1 MALLE
6 RMFKISGSGSSIRTE
21 IIAGLTTFMAMAYV
35 VAVNPLVLSSAGM
48 DIGAVTVATCLAAGI
63 ASILMGL
70 FANLPIGLA
79 PGMGINAF
87 FAISVCK
94 KLGVPWEQAL
104 GVVFISG
111 VLFLLLSISGA
122 REKAIRGIPDSQKC
136 AIAAGLGLFLAF
148 MGFQNAGL
156 ITSDP
161 DTFVTLASLHDPLV
175 LRKITLLFAGLF
187 VTVGLM
193 AKKIPGGIIIGVL
206 FATLLNRI
214 PIMTIEGTEVLRSTN
229 LGETFL
235 KLDLVGALSWSLAPV
250 ILTFL
255 VIDFFDTSGTL
266 VGLFRRMGGGLR
278 TPNLKRALSVDASS
292 TIFGAL
298 VGTSTVTSYVES
310 GSGIEE
316 GGRTGLAAIVTGLL
330 FILCIFLAPLVGLIP
345 SPAVA
350 PALIVVGLMMAE
362 AFRGVDLDDITEGL
376 PAFLT
381 MILMPLTFS
390 ITKGIAIGF
399 VSYPL
404 IKILTGRGRE
414 VPASM
419 YVLAGVFV
427 LFFVISPIFD

>member
-1 MALLE
+1 MLE
-6 RMFKISGSGSSIRTE
+6 RLFKISDSGSNVRTE
-21 IIAGLTTFMAMAYV
+21 VVAGLTTFMAMAYV
-35 VAVNPLVLSSAGM
+35 VAVNPLILSSSGM
-48 DIGAVTVATCLAAGI
+48 DIGAVTVATCLAAGV
-63 ASILMGL
+63 ASLAMGF
-70 FANLPIGLA
+70 FANLPIALA

-87 FAISVCK
+87 FALSVCK

-111 VLFLLLSISGA
+111 ILFLLLSISGA
-122 REKAIRGIPDSQKC
+122 REKAIAGIPDSQKC

-148 MGFQNAGL
+148 MGLQNAGL
-156 ITSDP
+156 IASDP
-161 DTFVTLASLHDPLV
+161 DTFVRLASLHDPVV
-175 LRKITLLFAGLF
+175 LKKITLLFAGLLL
-187 VTVGLM
+187 TVVLM
-193 AKKIPGGIIIGVL
+193 ARKIPGGIIIGIL
-206 FATLLNRI
+206 FATLLNRL
-214 PIMTIEGTEVLRSTN
+214 PIISLEGTEILKSTN
-229 LGETFL
+229 LSETFL
-235 KLDLVGALSWSLAPV
+235 KLDLAGAFKWSLAPV

-278 TPNLKRALSVDASS
+278 LPKLKRALTVDAAS
-292 TIFGAL
+292 TVFGAL

-330 FILCIFLAPLVGLIP
+330 FVVCIFLAPLVGLIP

-362 AFRGVDLDDITEGL
+362 AFRGVDLGDITESL

-390 ITKGIAIGF
+390 ITRGIAIGF
-399 VSYPL
+399 VSYPV
-404 IKILTGRGRE
+404 IKLLTGRGRE
-414 VPASM
+414 VPVAM

-427 LFFVISPIFD
+427 LFFAVSPIFD